1 MPGGQFLSLE
11 GKLGGQTGD
20 KIMKLT
26 AKKQPTKKTSAKIA
40 SKINTWLSGVYEG
53 IFADVMI
60 FFSFTLLSDAEVSE
74 NILEGFLRGYALFAR
89 DFCKVV
95 DNHAEVFGE
104 DVAAETKIHRND

>member
-60 FFSFTLLSDAEVSE
+60 FFSFALLSDAEMREDIAKDFISGDG
-74 NILEGFLRGYALFAR
+74 IAR
-89 DFCKVV
+89 DFGKM
-95 DNHAEVFGE
+95 EE
-104 DVAAETKIHRND
+104 DLA

>member
-11 GKLGGQTGD
+11 GKLRGQTGV

-60 FFSFTLLSDAEVSE
+60 FFSFALLSDAGNAINWKSGTY
-74 NILEGFLRGYALFAR
+74 IK
-89 DFCKVV
+89 KV
-95 DNHAEVFGE
+95 EIG
-104 DVAAETKIHRND
+104 

>member
-60 FFSFTLLSDAEVSE
+60 FFSFALLSHAGNVSCWQSVSYNE
-74 NILEGFLRGYALFAR
+74 
-89 DFCKVV
+89 KV
-95 DNHAEVFGE
+95 EIG
-104 DVAAETKIHRND
+104 